1 MDKLEKRVS
10 GSGNRE
16 FKMREQGELR
26 EFGGWEPVLED
37 SEG

>member
-10 GSGNRE
+10 GSGSGE
-16 FKMREQGELR
+16 FKMREQGELGV
-26 EFGGWEPVLED
+26 GGWAPVLED